1 MPETS
6 TATGFETTATMDRS
20 DRRGGPRVEVLGSLH
35 GQLVPL
41 RVMVRVREIGFGGFS
56 IESDVPL
63 PIDVQQD
70 FRFTLRQGNAVTIR
84 ARVVHC
90 RGEQRDDRPVYV
102 VGLAFADELPGRRR
116 RTRTKARLADPA
128 LAS

>member
-1 MPETS
+1 MSHT
-6 TATGFETTATMDRS
+6 

-41 RVMVRVREIGFGGFS
+41 RVGVRVREIGFGGFS

-63 PIDVQQD
+63 PLDAQQD
-70 FRFTLRQGNAVTIR
+70 FRFTLRLGHTVTIR

-90 RGEQRDDRPVYV
+90 RGDQRDDRTIYV
-102 VGLAFADELPGRRR
+102 VGLAFADELPSRR
-116 RTRTKARLADPA
+116 RTRAKARNAQPA

>member
-1 MPETS
+1 MPQPSPSTGFAS
-6 TATGFETTATMDRS
+6 TATLSRT

-41 RVMVRVREIGFGGFS
+41 RVSVRVREIGFGGFS

-63 PIDVQQD
+63 PLDAQQD
-70 FRFTLRQGNAVTIR
+70 FRFTLRQGNTVTIR

-90 RGEQRDDRPVYV
+90 RGDQRDDRMIYV
-102 VGLAFADELPGRRR
+102 VGLAFADELPARR
-116 RTRTKARLADPA
+116 RTRAKTRKAEPA